1 MLVPVFYNT
10 PKIVNSIKRCEHSGL
25 KGVTIPEKSR
35 VQSY

>member
-10 PKIVNSIKRCEHSGL
+10 LKIVKHVKRCEHSGL
-25 KGVTIPEKSR
+25 NGMTIPEKSS

>member
-10 PKIVNSIKRCEHSGL
+10 LKSVNSIKRCEHSGL
-25 KGVTIPEKSR
+25 NDVTIPEKSG